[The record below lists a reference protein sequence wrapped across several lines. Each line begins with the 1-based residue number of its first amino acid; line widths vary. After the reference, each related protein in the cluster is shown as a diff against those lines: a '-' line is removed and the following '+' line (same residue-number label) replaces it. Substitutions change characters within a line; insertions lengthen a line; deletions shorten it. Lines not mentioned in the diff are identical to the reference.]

1 MRGNPPAATNQTRV
15 GPATKAH
22 RYGTQI
28 SDVEFGERLAA
39 HPRCLRRVIGFI
51 HGRVGGANREH
62 FEQSL
67 ADAEAALDADV
78 NSSEPGPQA
87 TEAVVPTE
95 PTSPTS
101 TATPTTATPP
111 TTTTS
116 LPYVLPAGG
125 DLTERQT
132 EMLVVLGKYLEAIQ
146 ANDGDGATAFVT
158 PDGYL
163 EYPEL
168 DQTFS
173 VSDGGLQDHF
183 RTVPEYSALHPLE
196 PKMVA
201 GDRVI
206 ISGTVDNTDGKWLSI
221 IRFTPDGPVL
231 VMSESVY
238 L

>member
-1 MRGNPPAATNQTRV
+1 LVSVSLLT
-15 GPATKAH
+15 
-22 RYGTQI
+22 
-28 SDVEFGERLAA
+28 LAA
-39 HPRCLRRVIGFI
+39 C
-51 HGRVGGANREH
+51 GGSSDSSTDELEAQIATL
-62 FEQSL
+62 EQSL
-67 ADAEAALDADV
+67 ADAEAALDAAV
-78 NSSEPGPQA
+78 NSSEPRPQA

-173 VSDGGLQDHF
+173 ASDGGLQDHF